1 MIPYGRQDISTED
14 INAVISVLRSDWLTQ
29 GPIVPQFEQAVA
41 AYAGAAYGVA
51 SNSATSSLQAAC
63 KALGVGPGDR
73 VWTSPNTFV
82 ATANAAVHCGASIDF
97 IDIDPETYNLSPD
110 RLAEKL
116 EWARASNRL
125 PKVVIPVHFAG
136 QPCDMLRI
144 HALGQ
149 EYGFKIIE
157 DASHAIGASY
167 AVPLQTVNGID
178 SNNLLG
184 STFHKVGSCAHSD
197 ITIFSFH
204 PVKIISTGEGG
215 MAMTNNPYLAEQMIL
230 HRSHGITNKVECM
243 TDRPSDEIW
252 NYQQIDIG
260 FNHRMTDIQA
270 ALGISQLKRI
280 PDFLV
285 KRQQIATWY
294 DSKLAKLPVILPKQR
309 SQNQSSFHLYP
320 IRIRHSFCNR
330 VQRQVY
336 NALTQAGIGA
346 NLHYIPVYLQP
357 FYSQF
362 GFPPGYCVESER
374 YYKETISLPI
384 FPILASGDQQKVV
397 DCLTLTLTQ

>member
-1 MIPYGRQDISTED
+1 MIPYGRQDISPDD
-14 INAVISVLRSDWLTQ
+14 INAVVSVLRSDWLTQ
-29 GPIVPQFEQAVA
+29 GPLVPRFEQAVST
-41 AYAGAAYGVA
+41 YVGAAYGVA

-82 ATANAAVHCGASIDF
+82 ATANAAVHCGATIDF

-136 QPCDMLRI
+136 QPCDMPRI

-167 AVPLQTVNGID
+167 ATPPQTMDGIRA
-178 SNNLLG
+178 NNLPG
-184 STFHKVGSCAHSD
+184 ATVHKVGSCAHSD

-215 MAMTNNPYLAEQMIL
+215 MAMTNNPNLAEQMTL

-252 NYQQIDIG
+252 NYQQIEIG

-280 PDFLV
+280 DSFIEH
-285 KRQQIATWY
+285 RRQIASRY
-294 DSKLAKLPVILPKQR
+294 DTAFRHIPFLTPY
-309 SQNQSSFHLYP
+309 QSPTSTSSYHLYP
-320 IRIRHSFCNR
+320 IRIREGIWGKTQRNVYHTFQNADIR
-330 VQRQVY
+330 V
-336 NALTQAGIGA
+336 
-346 NLHYIPVYLQP
+346 NLHYIPVYRQP
-357 FYSQF
+357 FYSKM
-362 GFPPGYCVESER
+362 GFPEGYCKEAEQ

-384 FPILASGDQQKVV
+384 FPTLSELDQNTVV
-397 DCLTLTLTQ
+397 KTLTKSFD

>member
-1 MIPYGRQDISTED
+1 MIPYGRQDISPDD
-14 INAVISVLRSDWLTQ
+14 IDAVVSVLRSDWLTQ
-29 GPIVPQFEQAVA
+29 GPLVPRFEQAVS
-41 AYAGAAYGVA
+41 AYVGAAYGVA

-82 ATANAAVHCGASIDF
+82 ATANAAVHCGAAVDF

-110 RLAEKL
+110 LLAEKL

-136 QPCDMLRI
+136 QPCDMPRI
-144 HALGQ
+144 HALGL

-167 AVPLQTVNGID
+167 TVPLQTVNGID

-184 STFHKVGSCAHSD
+184 STVHKVGSCAHSD

-230 HRSHGITNKVECM
+230 HRSHGITNKAERMV
-243 TDRPSDEIW
+243 DRPSDEIW

-285 KRQQIATWY
+285 KRRQIATRY
-294 DSKLAKLPVILPKQR
+294 DSRLANLPVILPKQQ
-309 SQNQSSFHLYP
+309 SQNQSSYHLYP
-320 IRIRHSFCNR
+320 IRIRHSLCNR

-336 NALTQAGIGA
+336 NALIHAGIGA
-346 NLHYIPVYLQP
+346 NLHYIPVYRQP
-357 FYSQF
+357 FYSQL
-362 GFPPGYCVESER
+362 GFPPGYCVESEL

-384 FPILASGDQQKVV
+384 FANLAISDQEKVIDSLNIILTK
-397 DCLTLTLTQ
+397 

>member
-1 MIPYGRQDISTED
+1 MIPYGRQDISAED

-29 GPIVPQFEQAVA
+29 GPIVPQFEQAVS
-41 AYAGAAYGVA
+41 AYVGADYGVA

-82 ATANAAVHCGASIDF
+82 ATANAAVHCGAAVDF

-110 RLAEKL
+110 LLAEKL

-136 QPCDMLRI
+136 QPCDMPRI

-167 AVPLQTVNGID
+167 ATPPQTTDEIEE
-178 SNNLLG
+178 NNLPIA
-184 STFHKVGSCAHSD
+184 TVHKVGSCAHSD
-197 ITIFSFH
+197 ITILSFH
-204 PVKIISTGEGG
+204 PVKIITTGEGG
-215 MAMTNNPYLAEQMIL
+215 MAMTNNPDLAEQMIL
-230 HRSHGITNKVECM
+230 HRSHGITNKAERMV
-243 TDRPSDEIW
+243 DRPSDEIW
-252 NYQQIDIG
+252 NYQQIEIG

-270 ALGISQLKRI
+270 AIGISQLKRI

-285 KRQQIATWY
+285 KRRQIATRY
-294 DSKLAKLPVILPKQR
+294 DSRLANLPVILPKQQ
-309 SQNQSSFHLYP
+309 SQNQSSYHLYP
-320 IRIRHSFCNR
+320 IRIRHSLCNR

-336 NALTQAGIGA
+336 NALIHAGIGA
-346 NLHYIPVYLQP
+346 NLHYIPVYRQP
-357 FYSQF
+357 FYSQL
-362 GFPPGYCVESER
+362 GFPPGYCVESEL

-384 FPILASGDQQKVV
+384 FANLAISDQEKVIDSLNIILTK
-397 DCLTLTLTQ
+397 